1 MDKNQKLREILESSI
16 SKIPKLKEIVNRCL
30 NSERWNGSV
39 KLMILDAAIT
49 STGVN
54 YFQVVVPK
62 LRLFEREFIESGQLK
77 TLSDLSNFNYERAYH
92 IWKNRRSWNMA
103 LEVARYLSILS
114 NDSRTAL
121 REWAKKATLEG
132 WSDNPIGKIK
142 GVGLVTYQYLRMMGG
157 VDTIMPDKIVKRVIN
172 SIFSQAR
179 IEQVWSDMEF
189 IRKVEK
195 LSNELGFRAT
205 ELCFMTWFVGKEE
218 RALEM
223 P

>member
-1 MDKNQKLREILESSI
+1 MDNNQKLKEILESTI
-16 SKIPKLKEIVNRCL
+16 SKIPRLKEIANKCL
-30 NSERWNGSV
+30 NSERWNGNV
-39 KLMILDAAIT
+39 ILMILDAAIT

-62 LRLFEREFIESGQLK
+62 LRVFEREFIESGQLI
-77 TLSDLSNFNYERAYH
+77 TLSDLSNFNYERAFH

-103 LEVARYLSILS
+103 LEVAGYLSMLS

-132 WSDNPIGKIK
+132 WRENPIGKIM

-172 SIFSQAR
+172 SIFSGAG
-179 IEQVWSDMEF
+179 IEQVCSDMKF
-189 IRKVEK
+189 IQTVEK
-195 LSNELGFRAT
+195 LSNALGFRAT

-218 RALEM
+218 KALEM